1 LTPEAIAAELKSA
14 DLYVSTSRSDSTSVS
29 LLEAMA
35 CGVPPVVTDIE
46 ANREWITDGENGL
59 LFPVGDSK
67 TLAEAVIRMLTDETL
82 AAGAR
87 EINLRLIR
95 EKALWKDN
103 MQKIETE
110 FTRLAAL

>member
-1 LTPEAIAAELKSA
+1 
-14 DLYVSTSRSDSTSVS
+14 
-29 LLEAMA
+29 MA

-46 ANREWITDGENGL
+46 ANREWINDGENGL